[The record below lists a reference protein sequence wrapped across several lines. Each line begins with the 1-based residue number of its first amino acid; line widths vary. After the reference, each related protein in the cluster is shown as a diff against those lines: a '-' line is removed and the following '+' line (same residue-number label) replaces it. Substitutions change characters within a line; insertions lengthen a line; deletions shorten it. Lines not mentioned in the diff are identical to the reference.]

1 MKPGPQ
7 RPQGSPGAGWGVVLA
22 ILTLLAV
29 AVAVHIS
36 EKRRGL
42 LQPRRQTSDGCIPT
56 EGLVCTDVEHSERR
70 VPEEE

>member
-1 MKPGPQ
+1 
-7 RPQGSPGAGWGVVLA
+7 VVLA

-29 AVAVHIS
+29 AIAVHIS

-56 EGLVCTDVEHSERR
+56 EGLVCSDVEHSGRLVREGD
-70 VPEEE
+70 